1 MNIEIS
7 IIIRTKNEEDWI
19 GICLRNIKKQSFKNY
34 EVVIVDN
41 NSSDFTVNKAKAI
54 MPNVIICDIENYK
67 PGKALNLG
75 IENSKGKFIVCLSA
89 HCIPTNENWL
99 ETLYNEIRLDEEIA
113 GVYGRQ
119 LPTDQTLDIDRRDM
133 FLVFGLDKKVQYK
146 DPFFHNANSIIRKSI
161 WEKCPFDDEIDNIE
175 DRIWGQAIINVGYK
189 LVYTPDA
196 CVYHM
201 LGINQTSKNTRY
213 KNIARLIKETSPDIK
228 SISLEE
234 YKIISIIPIL
244 SDELNNELKLKVF
257 IDTVSI
263 VLKMRNISN
272 IVLTSDKVDQ
282 LKKVLK
288 HNNIKSSLFLFHQRE
303 FKQKRIL
310 DIYNE
315 VINYLKNRNI
325 FSDIVLTANISYP
338 FKSRKVMERCIIELI
353 KNDVDAV
360 IPVYTQMQPIWVKMK
375 EDYVRVD
382 DYETPNKNRKPV
394 YIGLENHCIAAF
406 SNKIRGLENF
416 FDNKIEMVMVKN
428 PYYKFHIDDLESI
441 GEYNAI
447 CEKLKLS

>member
-7 IIIRTKNEEDWI
+7 IIIRTKNEENWI
-19 GICLRNIKKQSFKNY
+19 GICLRNLKKQFFKNY
-34 EVVIVDN
+34 EVIIVDN
-41 NSSDFTVNKAKAI
+41 NSSDFTVDKAKAI
-54 MPNVIICDIENYK
+54 MPNVIICNIENYK

>member
-1 MNIEIS
+1 MNIKIS

-89 HCIPTNENWL
+89 HCIPTNKNWL
-99 ETLYNEIRLDEEIA
+99 ETLYDEIRLDEEIA

-119 LPTDQTLDIDRRDM
+119 LPTDQTHDIDRRDM
-133 FLVFGLDKKVQYK
+133 YLVFGLDKKVQYK

-161 WEKCPFDDEIDNIE
+161 WENCPFDDKIDNIE
-175 DRIWGQAIINVGYK
+175 DRIWGQAIINIGYK

-196 CVYHM
+196 CVYHVH
-201 LGINQTSKNTRY
+201 GINQTNKNTRY
-213 KNIARLIKETSPDIK
+213 KNIVRLIEETSPDIE
-228 SISLEE
+228 SIPLEE

-263 VLKMRNISN
+263 VLKVRNISN
-272 IVLTSDKVDQ
+272 IVLTTDKIDE
-282 LKKVLK
+282 LKEVLNYNK
-288 HNNIKSSLFLFHQRE
+288 IKSSLFLFHQRE
-303 FKQKRIL
+303 YQQRRLL
-310 DIYNE
+310 DVYNE
-315 VINYLKNRNI
+315 VLNYLKNRNI
-325 FSDIVLTANISYP
+325 FSDIVLSANISYP

-360 IPVYTQMQPIWVKMK
+360 IPVYTQMQPTWVKKK

-382 DYETPNKNRKPV
+382 NYETANKNRKPI
-394 YIGLENHCIAAF
+394 YIGLENLCLAAF

-416 FDNKIEMVMVKN
+416 FDNKIEMVSVDN

-441 GEYNAI
+441 EEYIAI
-447 CEKLKLS
+447 CEKIKNI